1 MRLLLIH
8 AKNFRFKVRERA
20 IREAE
25 DLSVSTSLW
34 EGSNVLVVFVTVE
47 SRDVDVES
55 LAKAACNEIAYAAKS
70 LGVSTVVIYPYAH
83 LSDDLARP
91 SSALRILRRMEQELR
106 GMGFSVIRAP
116 FGWYKEFELHC
127 YGHPLSELSR
137 TVKPVSARALVDKR
151 PYEVL
156 CGEEAK
162 CHTWA
167 SPPEKLSGGVD
178 IRGMTVTGLLRRS
191 AKEGFPKVDPEEL
204 ARVCEKFGYVCKERY
219 GIVRVPTE
227 ESAQINELVIKRSW
241 QLVSSMGVTTSY
253 LGLLNP
259 IEEDEA
265 LIASLGGG
273 GSYQDQGVASGKA
286 SEEVRGFSAVEIC
299 CLERLQNPLSPSV
312 GTSQCQPS
320 MVPTV
325 YIPFKGLGAAAQML
339 LKVCTTAIR
348 EFAPRNLPVLVLME
362 VGSGLSVAELLELRE
377 LPASARVVTVEHL
390 ETEPV
395 GFLVKL
401 GCMIHNPLIDSPSVL
416 LQGCV
421 MKARKR
427 EENAPYLLKVNL
439 VVPEVYLLS
448 IFVESV
454 LSIRR
459 GVTPT
464 LPAWLTPVQAVVIPV
479 STSERVKSYAS
490 RVASSLKSLGVRARI
505 DDRDLPLGRR
515 IRAAGLKWVP
525 MVIVVGDREVEA
537 ETVNVRLRATNEQL
551 HMKLEEFLRF
561 AHEYLERA

>member
-1 MRLLLIH
+1 MLLIH
-8 AKNFRFKVRERA
+8 AKNFRFRA
-20 IREAE
+20 RRKAICEAE
-25 DLSVSTSLW
+25 DLSASTSLW
-34 EGSNVLVVFVTVE
+34 EGSNVLVVFATVE
-47 SRDVDVES
+47 SRDVDVED
-55 LAKAACNEIAYAAKS
+55 LVKAACNEIAFAAKS
-70 LGVSTVVIYPYAH
+70 LGVSAVVIYPYAH

-91 SSALRILRRMEQELR
+91 SSALRILRRIERELR
-106 GMGFSVIRAP
+106 GMGFSVVRAP

-137 TVKPVSARALVDKR
+137 TVKPASARSLVDKK

-156 CGEEAK
+156 CGREAK
-162 CHTWA
+162 CRTWA
-167 SPPEKLSGGVD
+167 SPPEKFSGGVD
-178 IRGMTVTGLLRRS
+178 IRDMTVAELLRRS
-191 AKEGFPKVDPEEL
+191 VKEGFPEVDPGEL
-204 ARVCEKFGYVCKERY
+204 ARVCEKFGYACKERH

-227 ESAQINELVIKRSW
+227 ESAQINELVIERSW

-265 LIASLGGG
+265 LAASIGGG
-273 GSYQDQGVASGKA
+273 GSCQDRGVASNEV
-286 SEEVRGFSAVEIC
+286 SEGMRGFSAVEIC
-299 CLERLQNPLSPSV
+299 CLERLQDPLSPSIS
-312 GTSQCQPS
+312 TPRCQPS

-325 YIPFKGLGAAAQML
+325 YIPLKGLRTAAQML
-339 LKVCTTAIR
+339 LKVCATAIR
-348 EFAPRNLPVLVLME
+348 ELAPRSLPVVALTE

-377 LPASARVVTVEHL
+377 LPANARVVTVERL

-401 GCMIHNPLIDSPSVL
+401 SCMIHNPLIDSPSVL

-421 MKARKR
+421 MKARKQK
-427 EENAPYLLKVNL
+427 ENAPYLLKVNL

-464 LPAWLTPVQAVVIPV
+464 LPTWLTPVQVVVIPV
-479 STSERVKSYAS
+479 STSERVKDYALK
-490 RVASSLKSLGVRARI
+490 VASSLKSLGVRVRI

-525 MVIVVGDREVEA
+525 MVIVVGDKEVEA
-537 ETVNVRLRATNEQL
+537 GTVNVRLRAANEQL

-561 AHEYLERA
+561 VHEYLESV